1 MSDDVDPDYR
11 RMMTWVAIALVVSIA
26 AALVIV
32 HFVMQAYA
40 Q

>member
-1 MSDDVDPDYR
+1 MPGTDSDYKK
-11 RMMTWVAIALVVSIA
+11 MMTWVAIAFVLSIV

-32 HFVMQAYA
+32 HFVMQAYG